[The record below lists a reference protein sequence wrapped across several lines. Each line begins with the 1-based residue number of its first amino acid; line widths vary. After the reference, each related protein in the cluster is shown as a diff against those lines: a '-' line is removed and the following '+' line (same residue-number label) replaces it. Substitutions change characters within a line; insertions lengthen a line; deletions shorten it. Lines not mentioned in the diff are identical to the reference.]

1 MMAMVAMLPCLH
13 GFLYAVPGMDEALKK
28 MKRAS
33 KAELRVS
40 REALS
45 DSTIFPAG
53 SSPVNLLVTI
63 ELAYMENLKESWELK
78 GAAKLT
84 QCEMLK
90 EKGNAVFKS
99 AEYER
104 ALRRYT
110 AAKTLA
116 ESNHDMSDEDKAA
129 ASALKL
135 TLLNK

>member
-1 MMAMVAMLPCLH
+1 MAGMVPCRRALPR
-13 GFLYAVPGMDEALKK
+13 AVPGMDEALKK
-28 MKRAS
+28 MKRGG
-33 KAELRVS
+33 KAELRIS

-53 SSPVNLLVTI
+53 APPVDLLVKI
-63 ELAYMENLKESWELK
+63 ELVYMENMKESWELK

-84 QCEMLK
+84 QCETLK